1 MSVLEV
7 PKAKGV
13 PLPPIETEDGLTA
26 KDLMDTIRG
35 FYVKFEKCDG
45 ESQEFMEGYHLE
57 LLHSYPKSMC
67 SRHLTETAKQ
77 LIAIYYFSSKPKYQ
91 EVELSDPWLG
101 YSYEDLAVLFDL
113 SKATIHEAIRQK
125 EAEVTKLLS
134 EVKLR
139 SKARSIA
146 LEEMVQE
153 EKQKILEEKLKEN
166 KQTNERLFPQSERVY
181 ANPT

>member
-1 MSVLEV
+1 MKLSKL
-7 PKAKGV
+7 
-13 PLPPIETEDGLTA
+13 
-26 KDLMDTIRG
+26 
-35 FYVKFEKCDG
+35 DG

-67 SRHLTETAKQ
+67 SRHLTEKAKQ
-77 LIAIYYFSSKPKYQ
+77 LIAIYYFSSKSQYQ
-91 EVELSDPWLG
+91 EVELSDPWPG
-101 YSYEDLAVLFDL
+101 HSYEDSGAMFDL

-139 SKARSIA
+139 GKARSIA

-153 EKQKILEEKLKEN
+153 EKQKILEEKLKED
-166 KQTNERLFPQSERVY
+166 KQTNERTPIPPEREDIC
-181 ANPT
+181 

>member
-1 MSVLEV
+1 M
-7 PKAKGV
+7 
-13 PLPPIETEDGLTA
+13 
-26 KDLMDTIRG
+26 
-35 FYVKFEKCDG
+35 
-45 ESQEFMEGYHLE
+45 
-57 LLHSYPKSMC
+57 
-67 SRHLTETAKQ
+67 
-77 LIAIYYFSSKPKYQ
+77 
-91 EVELSDPWLG
+91 
-101 YSYEDLAVLFDL
+101 